1 MCGRRQKWY
10 FNYGFTRQQIE
21 YALKKAQM
29 GYDISNKENNQAGKK
44 HYAWLIYK
52 LQRELGIRAIP
63 LWEVSMLGLDFYSK
77 NVELSGDEVGGEK
90 VFNTMIERG
99 YVPDMP
105 VKTNNH
111 SQ

>member
-1 MCGRRQKWY
+1 MAEDRNGI
-10 FNYGFTRQQIE
+10 FNYGFTRQQTE

-63 LWEVSMLGLDFYSK
+63 LWEVRLLGLEFYSK
-77 NVELSGDEVGGEK
+77 NVEFFGDEVKGEK
-90 VFNTMIERG
+90 VLNTMIERG
-99 YVPDMP
+99 YMSDKPT
-105 VKTNNH
+105 KTNIP
-111 SQ
+111 S